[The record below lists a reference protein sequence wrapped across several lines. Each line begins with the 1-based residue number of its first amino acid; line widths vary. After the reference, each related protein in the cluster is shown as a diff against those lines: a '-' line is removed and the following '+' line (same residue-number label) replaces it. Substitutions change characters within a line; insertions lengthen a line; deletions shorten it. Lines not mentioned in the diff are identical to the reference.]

1 MGFINSFDTKVYHT
15 IINHFDLRGSLATL
29 VRTSIS
35 TTMTI
40 STTPREMEDLVMST
54 GQEGLGEHI
63 RGPATSKREV
73 FLPSAYEMTLKM
85 MTSVDG
91 G

>member
-1 MGFINSFDTKVYHT
+1 
-15 IINHFDLRGSLATL
+15 
-29 VRTSIS
+29 
-35 TTMTI
+35 
-40 STTPREMEDLVMST
+40 MEDLVMST
-54 GQEGLGEHI
+54 CQEGLGEHI

-73 FLPSAYEMTLKM
+73 FLPGAYEMALKM